1 MDALEALDAVAV
13 AADPMI
19 IYAAKRSDV
28 ARLRQVLAAGAS
40 PNEFDLNGNG
50 GTSLHC
56 VCTYGT
62 PARSPTGRYPE
73 DAVRD
78 WVECVRILLAAG
90 ADPNLRDSHNDT
102 VLHDLVQNDIAEDC
116 GKKVQIAN
124 MLLAAGA
131 DVTAIGSCS
140 CTPLHVAAALSDA
153 DTVELLL
160 RAKGASTVVNLGDHT
175 EETPLVAAAGQR
187 NRRVYPLLLSAG
199 ADLPAQADDPYLRAV
214 IAAGGFAKYANQH
227 LAAVTALFVRTDRP
241 RLPPEMVRHVLRYW
255 LHAGCYV
262 Y

>member
-1 MDALEALDAVAV
+1 M
-13 AADPMI
+13 
-19 IYAAKRSDV
+19 
-28 ARLRQVLAAGAS
+28 
-40 PNEFDLNGNG
+40 
-50 GTSLHC
+50 
-56 VCTYGT
+56 
-62 PARSPTGRYPE
+62 
-73 DAVRD
+73 RD
-78 WVECVRILLAAG
+78 WVACVRILLAAG
-90 ADPNLRDSHNDT
+90 ADPNLRDSHDDT
-102 VLHDLVQNDIAEDC
+102 VLHDLVQNDMAEDR
-116 GKKVQIAN
+116 GKKVEIAS

-187 NRRVYPLLLSAG
+187 NRRVYPLLLRAG

-241 RLPPEMVRHVLRYW
+241 RR
-255 LHAGCYV
+255 
-262 Y
+262 

>member
-1 MDALEALDAVAV
+1 MPTPLII
-13 AADPMI
+13 AA
-19 IYAAKRSDV
+19 ARRGDV
-28 ARLRQVLAAGAS
+28 DGIRRALAAGAS
-40 PNEFDLNGNG
+40 PNERDGSGIGRYG
-50 GTSLHC
+50 GTPLHC
-56 VCTYGT
+56 VCHFGT
-62 PARSPTGRYPE
+62 TTGHHRPE
-73 DAVRD
+73 ALQD

-90 ADPNLRDSHNDT
+90 ADPNLRDSHDDT
-102 VLHDLVQNDIAEDC
+102 VLHDLVQNDIAEDR
-116 GKKVQIAN
+116 GKKVEIAS

-160 RAKGASTVVNLGDHT
+160 RAKGASTVVNLGDNT

-187 NRRVYPLLLSAG
+187 NRRVYPLLLRAG
-199 ADLPAQADDPYLRAV
+199 ADLPAQSDDPYLRAV

-241 RLPPEMVRHVLRYW
+241 RLPPEMVRHVFSYW
-255 LHAGCYV
+255 LHAGYYV